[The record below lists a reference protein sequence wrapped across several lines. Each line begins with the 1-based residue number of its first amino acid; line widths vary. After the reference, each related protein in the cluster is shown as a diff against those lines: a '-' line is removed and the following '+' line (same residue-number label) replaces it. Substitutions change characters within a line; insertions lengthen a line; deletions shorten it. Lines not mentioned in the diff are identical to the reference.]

1 MSDKKF
7 YFRCKT
13 NPNGPILVLDTVYEM
28 LEMRSHPDY
37 ERIDEFGEVIV
48 SEEEKAEHALPF
60 AVTGAGARSKR
71 A

>member
-7 YFRCKT
+7 YFRCTT
-13 NPNGPILVLDTVYEM
+13 NPDGPILVLDTVYEM

-48 SEEEKAEHALPF
+48 SEEDTAEHSLPF
-60 AVTGAGARSKR
+60 MPAGARKQ